1 MLYKR
6 ILGTFFV
13 LLFSFQLAPVQQVGS
28 FLYSN
33 QMTEEIPHNPDEGNT
48 KYPEDSLKLYFV
60 SHDHRHDEML
70 PGTLFKGM
78 AVDVQVI
85 SRWLDDIQ
93 TPPPNH
99 LS

>member
-6 ILGTFFV
+6 ILGTFFI

-33 QMTEEIPHNPDEGNT
+33 QMTEEIPHNPDEGTT

-60 SHDHRHDEML
+60 SHDHGHDEL
-70 PGTLFKGM
+70 LAGHLFKGM
-78 AVDVQVI
+78 AVDVKVI

-93 TPPPNH
+93 TPPPNFH
-99 LS
+99 S